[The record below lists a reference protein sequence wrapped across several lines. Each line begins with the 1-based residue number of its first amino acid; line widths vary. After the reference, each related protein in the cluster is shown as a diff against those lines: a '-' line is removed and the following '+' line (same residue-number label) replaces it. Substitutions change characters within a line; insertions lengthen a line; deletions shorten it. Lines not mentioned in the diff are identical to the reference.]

1 MTLAQIRALTKT
13 LATWLAATTSL
24 LFAVSRFLPSGRPG
38 GYSIVEDGWIQ
49 MLHMAFAERLQFG
62 RDIVFTFGPW
72 GFLFGGYHPATYLIS
87 VVVWVAIAFKRGGA
101 PLSKAGCQCKL
112 RMTSSFDSH
121 PNNCAR
127 SGAK

>member
-1 MTLAQIRALTKT
+1 MTLAQVRALTKT

-38 GYSIVEDGWIQ
+38 GYNGADDAWIQ

-72 GFLFGGYHPATYLIS
+72 GFLFGGYHPPTYLIS
-87 VVVWVAIAFKRGGA
+87 VVVWVATCAFAQTMQHATGSQSNAVDPDYR
-101 PLSKAGCQCKL
+101 
-112 RMTSSFDSH
+112 
-121 PNNCAR
+121 NCGEVR
-127 SGAK
+127 